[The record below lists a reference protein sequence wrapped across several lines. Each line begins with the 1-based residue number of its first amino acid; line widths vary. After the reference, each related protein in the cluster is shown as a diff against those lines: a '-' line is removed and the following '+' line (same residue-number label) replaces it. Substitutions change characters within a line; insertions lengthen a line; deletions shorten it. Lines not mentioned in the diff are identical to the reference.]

1 MLDKRY
7 HQTER
12 GQKSLL
18 AAKIGY
24 RHSCLTFD
32 NRTDWNYK

>member
-24 RHSCLTFD
+24 RHSCLTFG